1 MAKYQKKQKMQGFS
15 LMEIVVAMAVLGIG
29 FLGVMN
35 LYSGSITRNASL
47 RDQTTATSLAQEGVE
62 LVRGFA
68 DDDLTNLTHNSTGKV
83 HIRSDNSIEL
93 AINPSDYKLY
103 YSVST
108 VGDIG
113 NFSHISTGGVDTGFL
128 RKVYT
133 VKINIDGEGLWDD
146 DARVTSMVV
155 WKRTTFPAE
164 TDCSLATN
172 CMMAKM
178 DLIAK

>member
-68 DDDLTNLTHNSTGKV
+68 DDNLTNLTHNSTGKV

-103 YSVST
+103 YSVSI
-108 VGDIG
+108 VGSIG
-113 NFSHISTGGVDTGFL
+113 NFSHTAGGVDTGFW
-128 RKVYT
+128 RKVYI
-133 VKINIDGEGLWDD
+133 VKTNIDGEGVGDD

-155 WKRTTFPAE
+155 WKRITFPAE

>member
-1 MAKYQKKQKMQGFS
+1 MTQYQKNKKIQGFS
-15 LMEIVVAMAVLGIG
+15 LIEIVVAMAVLGIG

-35 LYSGSITRNASL
+35 LYSGSIMRNASL

-68 DDDLTNLTHNSTGKV
+68 DDDLINLADNSTGKV
-83 HIRSDNSIEL
+83 HIGSGNSIEL
-93 AINPSDYKLY
+93 VMSPSDYKLY
-103 YSVST
+103 YSEST
-108 VGDIG
+108 VGTIG
-113 NFSHISTGGVDTGFL
+113 KFSHTSGGGVDTGFL
-128 RKVYT
+128 RKISIEKT
-133 VKINIDGEGLWDD
+133 DLDGIGVD

-155 WKRTTFPAE
+155 WKNATFPTEAN
-164 TDCSLATN
+164 CSLATN